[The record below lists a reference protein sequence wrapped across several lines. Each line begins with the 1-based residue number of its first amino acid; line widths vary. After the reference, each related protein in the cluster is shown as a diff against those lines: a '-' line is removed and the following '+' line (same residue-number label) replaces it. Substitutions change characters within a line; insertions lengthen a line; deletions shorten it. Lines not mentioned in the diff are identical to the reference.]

1 MKYFLFLCLLI
12 PLCCWGQFKVTG
24 TLTDKEGKMVRAVF
38 SQGDGSF
45 IMEKLSVG
53 EYTLT
58 VHSVFYE
65 LFSYKFFLQTDL
77 SLGILSL
84 TEKVQELS
92 ETVYLTFYS

>member
-1 MKYFLFLCLLI
+1 
-12 PLCCWGQFKVTG
+12 
-24 TLTDKEGKMVRAVF
+24 MVRAVF